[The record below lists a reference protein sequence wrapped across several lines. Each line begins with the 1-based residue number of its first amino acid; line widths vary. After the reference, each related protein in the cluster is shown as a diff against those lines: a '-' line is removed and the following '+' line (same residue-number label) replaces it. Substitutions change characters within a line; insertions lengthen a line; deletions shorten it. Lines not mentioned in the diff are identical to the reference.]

1 MGANTFG
8 HIFKLHTFGESH
20 GPALGAVIDGCPA
33 GVAFDPI
40 LLQADLDSR
49 KPGTSSLV
57 SSRAESDTAEILSGI
72 FEGQT
77 LGTPIAVL
85 VRNSDVRSQDYAQI
99 KSTPRAGHADDVWL
113 EKFGH
118 RDHRGGGRSSGR
130 ETLSRVIGGSVAKMF
145 LKSAS
150 PELKVRG
157 WISQLGPHS
166 LTAEERNLFIE
177 NGQSAHQVALRFP
190 SSQVEKVQAELSQ
203 VKDQGNSWGGV
214 IELLIERPPKSLGQ
228 PVFHKLKSDLTQA
241 VMSIGAVSA
250 VELGQGL
257 HQTDRSGLEFHRSS
271 SAQVYG
277 GIRGGISTGENI
289 SLKVHVKPTSS
300 ILDVAKQGR
309 HDPAVLIRAVP
320 VIEAMVALVLA
331 DHLLW
336 HRLDRS

>member
-8 HIFKLHTFGESH
+8 KIFQLHTFGESH
-20 GPALGAVIDGCPA
+20 GAALGAVIDGCPA
-33 GVAFDPI
+33 GVTFDPQ
-40 LLQADLDSR
+40 LLQSDLDSR
-49 KPGTSSLV
+49 KPGTSTLV
-57 SSRAESDTAEILSGI
+57 SSRSEPDTAEILSGV

-85 VRNSDVRSQDYAQI
+85 VRNSDVRSQDYAEI
-99 KSTPRAGHADDVWL
+99 KNTPRAGHADDVWL

-150 PELKVRG
+150 PELRVRG
-157 WISQLGPHS
+157 WVSQLGPHS
-166 LTAEERNLFIE
+166 LKVEERNAFIE
-177 NGQSAHQVALRFP
+177 SGRSAQAMPLRFP
-190 SSQVEKVQAELSQ
+190 SNQIEQIQRDLSDL
-203 VKDQGNSWGGV
+203 KDQGNSWGGV
-214 IELLIERPPKSLGQ
+214 VELLIERPPKSLGQ

-241 VMSIGAVSA
+241 FMSVGAVSA

-257 HQTDRSGLEFHRSS
+257 HQMDGSGVEFHRSLGS
-271 SAQVYG
+271 QVYG

-289 SLKVHVKPTSS
+289 SLKIHVKPTSS
-300 ILDVAKQGR
+300 ILDVAKRGR

-320 VIEAMVALVLA
+320 VLEAMAALVLA